1 MKKKIIIG
9 GILLLAIISLGVF
22 FAMPQINEIQKDA
35 YINNFEVF
43 VEEVKERH
51 GDYSKAEWETI
62 GDEYQKLSV
71 QDRLSHEKVLTKED
85 KKRIS
90 ALDGEYLAYRTK
102 GYFDQIIE
110 STKKAYDNTI
120 EYTDGLIEGVKNA
133 LENNTENE

>member
-1 MKKKIIIG
+1 MKKKIVIG
-9 GILLLAIISLGVF
+9 GIVLLAIISLGVF

-71 QDRLSHEKVLTKED
+71 QDRLIHEKVLTKED
-85 KKRIS
+85 KKSIS
-90 ALDGEYLAYRTK
+90 ALDGEYLSYRTI
-102 GYFDQIIE
+102 GYLDHIIE
-110 STKKAYDNTI
+110 TTKDAIDKTI
-120 EYTDGLIEGVKNA
+120 EYADGFIEGVNNA
-133 LENNTENE
+133 LENDTTNE